1 MQGLGEVADVNK
13 CDIKKLS
20 CSAGNIIRFSVMN
33 GFVFN
38 GNNLTLFCA
47 KKQKRNGKNNK
58 EMDTEVIHPG
68 VQDGSPEL
76 LLHTRGTLP
85 HDL

>member
-33 GFVFN
+33 GLGGDEVV
-38 GNNLTLFCA
+38 LF
-47 KKQKRNGKNNK
+47 
-58 EMDTEVIHPG
+58 TE
-68 VQDGSPEL
+68 
-76 LLHTRGTLP
+76 
-85 HDL
+85 